1 MHARIL
7 SYRIITAALTLACSL
22 ALTACGGGGGGAT
35 PQPAKASAK
44 RVAGVVHGTAAAPTL
59 AGKPLVVTGAVT
71 ANGKAVAASAIQPG
85 KVIRGHAT
93 VAASSSITMASAD
106 LKIEVEGSIQTID
119 VAGGTIQVLSQ
130 MVKVDALTEI
140 VQAAPDGM
148 PTPLTL
154 KDLALNDVVEVS
166 GFESAA
172 GVLATRI
179 ERLPASASSEVDLSG
194 AIASLDTMKSTFMIG
209 AQLVDYSHATVNGT
223 LANDAPVEV
232 VGTLAGT
239 TMSATEVSVDSQDA
253 EANNEDVEFDGMVSV
268 LDTTAKTFK
277 LGDKTIDYSAVSNPP
292 TLSNGAEVTVQGAV
306 DASNANL
313 VHATDITVEEGHDGS
328 GSANGEVAAKVTA
341 IDTTKNVITV
351 GDTSFW
357 FDNMTVISKND
368 SQIMATDIMVGDVVQ
383 VKFDDTKPMGGL
395 SYATEIEVETGASA
409 TNNAVEG
416 TIKSFNAAA
425 NTFVV
430 DGVTIQVTST
440 TTYET
445 LDKMITQADF
455 FGTDRTGQQ
464 VIVGGT
470 ETSSNTITA
479 TRIELK
485 SH

>member
-1 MHARIL
+1 MQPKIL
-7 SYRIITAALTLACSL
+7 SYRTITAALTLACSL
-22 ALTACGGGGGGAT
+22 ALTACGGGGGSAA
-35 PQPAKASAK
+35 PKAVQAKAK
-44 RVAGVVHGTAAAPTL
+44 RLVGVVHGTAAAPTL
-59 AGKPLVVTGAVT
+59 AGKALVVSGPVT

-85 KVIRGHAT
+85 TVIRGRAMI
-93 VAASSSITMASAD
+93 AASGSITMASAD
-106 LKIEVEGSIQTID
+106 VKIEVLGPIQMIDIAGGSIH
-119 VAGGTIQVLSQ
+119 VLSQ

-148 PTPLTL
+148 PTSLTL
-154 KDLALNDVVEVS
+154 KDLAVNDVVEVS
-166 GFESAA
+166 GFESAN
-172 GVLATRI
+172 GILATRI
-179 ERLPASASSEVDLSG
+179 ERLPAGASSEVQLSG
-194 AIASLDTMKSTFMIG
+194 ALASLDATKSTFMIG
-209 AQLVDYSHATVNGT
+209 AQLVDYSHATINGT

-239 TMSATEVSVDSQDA
+239 TLSATEVSVDSQDA
-253 EANNEDVEFDGMVSV
+253 EANNEDVEFDGMVSA
-268 LDTTAKTFK
+268 LDTMAKTFK

-306 DASNANL
+306 DATNASL
-313 VHATDITVEEGHDGS
+313 VHATDITVEQGHDGS
-328 GSANGEVAAKVTA
+328 GSADGEVAAKVTA

-357 FDNMTVISKND
+357 FDNMTVMTKND

-383 VKFDDTKPMGGL
+383 VKFDDTKPMGGM

-416 TIKSFNAAA
+416 TIKSFNAAT
-425 NTFVV
+425 NTFMVG
-430 DGVTIQVTST
+430 GVTVQVTST

-470 ETSSNTITA
+470 ETSSNMITA
-479 TRIELK
+479 TRVELK